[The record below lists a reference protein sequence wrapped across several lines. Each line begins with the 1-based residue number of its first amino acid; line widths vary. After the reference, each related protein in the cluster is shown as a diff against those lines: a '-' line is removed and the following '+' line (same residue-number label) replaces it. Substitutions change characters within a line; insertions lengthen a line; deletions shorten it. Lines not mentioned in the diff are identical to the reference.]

1 MEVCNPKGGRTATP
15 ATLLMMMM
23 MVLNAYC
30 SSAAA
35 LAKSNT
41 SFRCS
46 SGRLDEC
53 RLIEE
58 DLELELELEFLMN
71 PYESR
76 ILAVLQESDSS
87 HPNSNNPNS
96 PACGKPQD
104 GTSSS
109 RCIAR
114 QKLKSTDCVETSPY
128 KRFNLKP
135 RG

>member
-15 ATLLMMMM
+15 AFLAMLLMMMIM
-23 MVLNAYC
+23 MLLNAYC
-30 SSAAA
+30 SSAAV

-71 PYESR
+71 PYVSR
-76 ILAVLQESDSS
+76 ILADGRGRSIAYKTKE
-87 HPNSNNPNS
+87 PNKPVIT
-96 PACGKPQD
+96 CGKRGDSYNSCTHKPIK
-104 GTSSS
+104 GKPTKCVPTRSKYS
-109 RCIAR
+109 RC
-114 QKLKSTDCVETSPY
+114 
-128 KRFNLKP
+128 
-135 RG
+135 